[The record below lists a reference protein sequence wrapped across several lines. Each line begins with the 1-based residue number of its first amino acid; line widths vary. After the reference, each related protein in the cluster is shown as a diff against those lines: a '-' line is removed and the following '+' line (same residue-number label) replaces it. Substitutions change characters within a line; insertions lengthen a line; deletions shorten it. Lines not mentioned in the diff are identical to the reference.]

1 MGVSWFRGEHGAV
14 FTLSPPFPADVDRR
28 LAAGLITRIPP
39 QAPER
44 PAEPPG
50 GGEVPVPNR
59 GASRAEWEAYALTQG
74 MDPATLADMTRN
86 QIANA
91 TGTVRAVKGG

>member
-1 MGVSWFRGEHGAV
+1 M
-14 FTLSPPFPADVDRR
+14 FTLSPPFPADVERR

-39 QAPER
+39 QSAPEAERGPER
-44 PAEPPG
+44 PAEPPADAA
-50 GGEVPVPNR
+50 VPVPNR

-74 MDPATLADMTRN
+74 MDAAVLADMTRN

-91 TGTVRAVKGG
+91 AGSVRAVS